1 MSFADLGG
9 WPAVLGAVTRG
20 VDLPAA
26 SAALAMTEIL
36 EGRATSGQIA
46 AFCIALRMKG
56 ETVEEMT
63 GLLGAMFEHVTPVVV
78 DGPSDLVDTCGTGG
92 DRSCTINASTLAA
105 LVVAGAGA
113 RVCKHGNRAQ
123 SSKCGSA
130 DLLDALGVTVDLGAE
145 GVAACIT
152 EAGMGFCFAP
162 RFHPA
167 LRHAG
172 PTRRELGVATVFNF
186 LGPLA
191 NPAQVKRQSL
201 GVSDPRM
208 AVKMAG
214 VLQARGAERAFV
226 VYGHDGLDEITTTT
240 TSTVIEVRDGE
251 TRTYDIDPAALGL
264 TLADPVDLLGGD
276 ASTNAGLARR
286 VLDGKR
292 GPHRDFV
299 LLNAAAGI
307 VAAGR
312 GRRPRRRPGGGG
324 GVDRRRPRRLRARA
338 HGEGVRGT
346 RRAPAAVLTGDPTPL
361 GVQLRG
367 KYRRNCTPIAT
378 PAGHATATHGS
389 AATARPSR

>member
-9 WPAVLGAVTRG
+9 WPAVLGAISRR
-20 VDLPAA
+20 VDLPSA
-26 SAALAMTEIL
+26 SAAAAMTEIL

-63 GLLGAMFEHVTPVVV
+63 GLLGAMFDHVQPVKIEGA
-78 DGPSDLVDTCGTGG
+78 DSLVDTCGTGG

-113 RVCKHGNRAQ
+113 RVCKHGNRAA

-130 DLLDALGVTVDLGAE
+130 DLLEALGVAVDIGPA
-145 GVAACIT
+145 GVVACVA

-172 PTRRELGVATVFNF
+172 PTRRELGVPTVFNF

-191 NPAQVKRQSL
+191 NPARVKRQSL
-201 GVSDPRM
+201 GVSDPAM

-240 TSTVIEVRDGE
+240 SSTVIELRDGGS
-251 TRTYDIDPAALGL
+251 RTYDIDPADLGL
-264 TLADPVDLLGGD
+264 TLADPVALLGGD
-276 ASTNAGLARR
+276 AATNAGLARR
-286 VLDGKR
+286 VLDGQR

-307 VAAGR
+307 VSAGLADKLAEGLEAAAASIDEGR
-312 GRRPRRRPGGGG
+312 AAE
-324 GVDRRRPRRLRARA
+324 VLDRLARVSQE
-338 HGEGVRGT
+338 HSGT
-346 RRAPAAVLTGDPTPL
+346 SG
-361 GVQLRG
+361 
-367 KYRRNCTPIAT
+367 
-378 PAGHATATHGS
+378 
-389 AATARPSR
+389 

>member
-1 MSFADLGG
+1 MTFADLGG
-9 WPAVLGAVTRG
+9 WPAVLGAVTRR

-26 SAALAMTEIL
+26 SAAAAMTEIL

-78 DGPSDLVDTCGTGG
+78 DDPGSLVDTCGTGG

-105 LVVAGAGA
+105 MVVAGAGA

-130 DLLDALGVTVDLGAE
+130 DLLEALGVAVDLGPV
-145 GVAACIT
+145 GVAACIA

-172 PTRRELGVATVFNF
+172 PTRRELGVPTVFNF

-191 NPAQVKRQSL
+191 NPAQVRRQSL
-201 GVSDPRM
+201 GVSDPKM

-240 TSTVIEVRDGE
+240 TSTVIEIREGE
-251 TRTYDIDPAALGL
+251 ARTYDIDPAALGL
-264 TLADPVDLLGGD
+264 TLADPVALMGGD
-276 ASTNAGLARR
+276 AATNAGMARG
-286 VLDGKR
+286 VLDGQR
-292 GPHRDFV
+292 GPQRDFV

-307 VAAGR
+307 VVAGLADDLAAGLEAAAASIDE
-312 GRRPRRRPGGGG
+312 GRAASVLERMVKVSAEHAAAPG
-324 GVDRRRPRRLRARA
+324 
-338 HGEGVRGT
+338 
-346 RRAPAAVLTGDPTPL
+346 
-361 GVQLRG
+361 
-367 KYRRNCTPIAT
+367 
-378 PAGHATATHGS
+378 
-389 AATARPSR
+389 